1 MVPAPILGERQK
13 MSHPEKT
20 SIYDQLRTQI
30 IELTKTNDNLR
41 SEIRELRKELV
52 EEVRL
57 KYKAYEKLS
66 KLS

>member
-1 MVPAPILGERQK
+1 MKIED
-13 MSHPEKT
+13 KT
-20 SIYDQLRTQI
+20 SIYDQLRIQI
-30 IELTKTNDNLR
+30 VELTKSNDNLR
-41 SEIRELRKELV
+41 AEIKELRKELV

>member
-1 MVPAPILGERQK
+1 

-30 IELTKTNDNLR
+30 VELTKTNDNLR